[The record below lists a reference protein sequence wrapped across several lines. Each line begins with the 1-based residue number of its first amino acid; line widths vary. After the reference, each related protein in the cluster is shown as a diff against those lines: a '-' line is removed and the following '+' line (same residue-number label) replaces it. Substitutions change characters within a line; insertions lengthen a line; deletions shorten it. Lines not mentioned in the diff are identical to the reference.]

1 MQNHSPFLQQLK
13 LKKDLKEREAAI
25 SSGQLPLPP
34 DPLLLLRSPVE
45 VPDEFDDSL
54 PAHAAA
60 PYIPSQFANTLGKL
74 TTASVHNPRQV
85 IDASV
90 HRDSVEIDDSDA
102 AAAASAGGGGGA
114 AGEGSGRSGP
124 SAQDRRRQLLLTV
137 ENCYSLLLRIQE
149 YDISIAK
156 ILVPNAPR

>member
-1 MQNHSPFLQQLK
+1 M
-13 LKKDLKEREAAI
+13 

-45 VPDEFDDSL
+45 VPDEFDDSM
-54 PAHAAA
+54 PAHASA

-90 HRDSVEIDDSDA
+90 HRDSVEQDDADVA
-102 AAAASAGGGGGA
+102 AAAAAAAATGVTSSGA
-114 AGEGSGRSGP
+114 VGEGSGRTVP
-124 SAQDRRRQLLLTV
+124 NAQDRYRRLLLTI
-137 ENCYSLLLRIQE
+137 ENCYSLLLKIQE